1 MYKRQQYEPLK
12 IYNHFLDGIIRQKK
26 HTLSE
31 SEERILA
38 KTDEISSSAQTI
50 FTMLNEADMVF
61 PDVTDRN
68 GSKHTLSHGK
78 YISYLESEDR
88 VLRKSAF
95 DTLYETYLKQ
105 KNTIAAAYNASVKND
120 IFYSTV
126 RNYASPL
133 EMALEDD
140 NIPTLSLIHI

>member
-1 MYKRQQYEPLK
+1 
-12 IYNHFLDGIIRQKK
+12 
-26 HTLSE
+26 
-31 SEERILA
+31 
-38 KTDEISSSAQTI
+38 
-50 FTMLNEADMVF
+50 MLNEADMVF

-95 DTLYETYLKQ
+95 DTLYETYLKTKTPLPQ
-105 KNTIAAAYNASVKND
+105 HTTLRLRMIF
-120 IFYSTV
+120 FYSTV

-140 NIPTLSLIHI
+140 NIPTSVYDNLIEAVHDALPLMYRYVALRKKLLGVDELHMYDLYAPLVKT